1 MVMLMRIEIRI
12 VAISVRDGGVVVVV
26 DDDDDFECVTIIKQI
41 VMLVQA
47 FAGFLLCYVIGQCA

>member
-1 MVMLMRIEIRI
+1 MWQY
-12 VAISVRDGGVVVVV
+12 SVRDGGVVVVV

-47 FAGFLLCYVIGQCA
+47 FAGFLLCYVIGQYA